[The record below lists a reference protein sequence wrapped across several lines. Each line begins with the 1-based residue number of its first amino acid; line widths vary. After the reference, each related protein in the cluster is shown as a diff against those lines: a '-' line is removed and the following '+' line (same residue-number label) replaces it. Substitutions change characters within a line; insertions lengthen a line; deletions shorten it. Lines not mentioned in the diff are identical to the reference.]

1 MKLKDFFMEIISDC
15 WRIIFGVFHLYFII
29 YFFTSFI
36 KTFLTSRPSYFHHKK
51 PNPAIKFT
59 EEISSIMST
68 LMRNSLKILMIE
80 TRYLKHFVIESN
92 SLKHLKLK
100 LIQKKKIIKM
110 ENLRIIQQYFNI
122 KRSVKRWS
130 FLIGFCLQTIYV

>member
-1 MKLKDFFMEIISDC
+1 
-15 WRIIFGVFHLYFII
+15 
-29 YFFTSFI
+29 
-36 KTFLTSRPSYFHHKK
+36 
-51 PNPAIKFT
+51 
-59 EEISSIMST
+59 MST